1 MKYILILVE
10 MFDPEISGDEVISIP
25 VCVSND
31 REKLVEFRNQL
42 SNAIKEFQIERK
54 KMCNKSSQER
64 KSKINEMIK
73 AYSDKLDLDFEL
85 FRFVGGVAIFK
96 IHKIKELV

>member
-10 MFDPEISGDEVISIP
+10 ILDPEISGDEIISNI
-25 VCVSND
+25 CVSND

-42 SNAIKEFQIERK
+42 SNAIKELQIERK
-54 KMCNKSSQER
+54 KVCNRSSQER
-64 KSKINEMIK
+64 RSKINEMIK
-73 AYSDKLDLDFEL
+73 AYSDKFDLDFEL
-85 FRFVGGVAIFK
+85 FRFVEGVAIFK

>member
-1 MKYILILVE
+1 MQLKN
-10 MFDPEISGDEVISIP
+10 F
-25 VCVSND
+25 
-31 REKLVEFRNQL
+31 KLNE
-42 SNAIKEFQIERK
+42 K

-85 FRFVGGVAIFK
+85 FRFVEGVAIFK

>member
-10 MFDPEISGDEVISIP
+10 ILDPEISGDEIISNI
-25 VCVSND
+25 CVSND

-85 FRFVGGVAIFK
+85 FRFVEGVAIFK